1 MVELQIVVLAV
12 AGSSPVGHPTFRE
25 SIGAHHSRVRRRP
38 RQQHRHLRLSALRTS
53 ILSSLSVAV
62 IRTSVFLLAL
72 VRVAMGAW
80 TAGETTP
87 LSAPGKVTFRRI
99 DVTNGDRQVRLHA
112 VTFSAQ
118 DCTFALM
125 DDPEGAYD
133 LASAARKRRALAAVN
148 GGYFHPDRSP
158 LGLRI
163 RQGREIHPLE
173 RAKLLS
179 GLMTV
184 SAGNIS
190 LLRTG
195 EFTRTAAV
203 REAVQAGP
211 FLVDRG
217 RPVAGLNGS
226 RHDARTAIVAGP
238 KQQFGLVI
246 MDRTTLADAA
256 AILSTPSILGNWS
269 VVRALNLDGGSST
282 GLWVAGDDP
291 FYHREWRDVRD
302 FVAIVP
308 R

>member
-1 MVELQIVVLAV
+1 LN
-12 AGSSPVGHPTFRE
+12 RD
-25 SIGAHHSRVRRRP
+25 
-38 RQQHRHLRLSALRTS
+38 QQLSALRTS
-53 ILSSLSVAV
+53 VLPSRSADV
-62 IRTSVFLLAL
+62 IRASAFLLAL
-72 VRVAMGAW
+72 VQVAIGAW
-80 TAGETTP
+80 TIEQTTP

-99 DVTNGDRQVRLHA
+99 DVSDGERQVRLHA

-118 DCTFALM
+118 DCTFVLM
-125 DDPEGAYD
+125 DDPEGTYD
-133 LASAARKRRALAAVN
+133 LASAARKRGALAAVN

-184 SAGNIS
+184 SAGRIS
-190 LLRTG
+190 LLRIG
-195 EFTRTAAV
+195 EFTPASAV

-217 RPVAGLNGS
+217 RPVTGLNGS

-238 KQQFGLVI
+238 QQQFGLVI
-246 MDRTTLADAA
+246 MDRTTLAEAA
-256 AILSTPSILGNWS
+256 AILSTPSILGNWNI
-269 VVRALNLDGGSST
+269 VRALNLDGGSST
-282 GLWVAGDDP
+282 GLWVAGNDP

-308 R
+308 K